1 MKSHHT
7 TLHQFTLLSRR
18 GVRLH
23 LKNQAQQE
31 SLKKTLFEN
40 THHLTQPINFG
51 NYSLPPSFTLEKS
64 KKKTHTHHNYMQQ
77 HLQLLLSTMKNYQQW
92 HLACDGLQPCNWAL
106 LRPFFCFFYSIQC
119 IPTSLYSG
127 KHVYKLTVQKPKM
140 TCICVRDR
148 SVWYF
153 TKFLWNQE

>member
-64 KKKTHTHHNYMQQ
+64 KKKTHTHHATTFAAFTFNYEK
-77 HLQLLLSTMKNYQQW
+77 LSTVT
-92 HLACDGLQPCNWAL
+92 PCL
-106 LRPFFCFFYSIQC
+106 
-119 IPTSLYSG
+119 
-127 KHVYKLTVQKPKM
+127 
-140 TCICVRDR
+140 
-148 SVWYF
+148 
-153 TKFLWNQE
+153 

>member
-1 MKSHHT
+1 MKSHHTT

-51 NYSLPPSFTLEKS
+51 NISLCHQVLHWKNRKKRLTLTTTSTCNNICSFYFQQNYEK
-64 KKKTHTHHNYMQQ
+64 
-77 HLQLLLSTMKNYQQW
+77 LSTVT
-92 HLACDGLQPCNWAL
+92 PCL
-106 LRPFFCFFYSIQC
+106 
-119 IPTSLYSG
+119 
-127 KHVYKLTVQKPKM
+127 
-140 TCICVRDR
+140 
-148 SVWYF
+148 
-153 TKFLWNQE
+153 

>member
-1 MKSHHT
+1 MKSHHTT

-64 KKKTHTHHNYMQQ
+64 KKKDSHSPQLHATTFAAFTFNYEK
-77 HLQLLLSTMKNYQQW
+77 LSTVT
-92 HLACDGLQPCNWAL
+92 PCL
-106 LRPFFCFFYSIQC
+106 
-119 IPTSLYSG
+119 
-127 KHVYKLTVQKPKM
+127 
-140 TCICVRDR
+140 
-148 SVWYF
+148 
-153 TKFLWNQE
+153 

>member
-31 SLKKTLFEN
+31 SLKKHFLKTLIISPN
-40 THHLTQPINFG
+40 
-51 NYSLPPSFTLEKS
+51 PSILEIILCHQVLHWKNR

-106 LRPFFCFFYSIQC
+106 LRPFFVSFTVSNVSQQVCIQENMC
-119 IPTSLYSG
+119 I
-127 KHVYKLTVQKPKM
+127 
-140 TCICVRDR
+140 
-148 SVWYF
+148 
-153 TKFLWNQE
+153 N

>member
-31 SLKKTLFEN
+31 SLKKHFLKTLIISPNPSILEIILCHQVLHWKN
-40 THHLTQPINFG
+40 RKKRLTLTTTTCNNICSFYFQLRKIIN
-51 NYSLPPSFTLEKS
+51 SDTLLVMVFNLVIEPF
-64 KKKTHTHHNYMQQ
+64 YD
-77 HLQLLLSTMKNYQQW
+77 L
-92 HLACDGLQPCNWAL
+92 
-106 LRPFFCFFYSIQC
+106 FFCFFYSIQC

-148 SVWYF
+148 SV
-153 TKFLWNQE
+153 